1 MNEQNNSLRDWPAKD
16 SQKSHLPPSSDR
28 FVGKPKSLRPKSERP
43 IEGSGTLPT
52 CGTQKMRQ
60 RNSGCNTMR
69 MRSGSSTVE
78 VFLSGGMRNHG

>member
-43 IEGSGTLPT
+43 IEALQLHLCEDRERCSRGKAL
-52 CGTQKMRQ
+52 
-60 RNSGCNTMR
+60 
-69 MRSGSSTVE
+69 
-78 VFLSGGMRNHG
+78 